1 MTLPNYS
8 LRQLLESGVH
18 FGHQTHR
25 WNPLMEQYIYGSR
38 NGIHIID
45 LTQTMTLLSTALD
58 AIHKM
63 VSKGGSILFVGT
75 KRQAQTPISEAAQK
89 CAQYYI
95 NYRWL
100 GGTLTN
106 WKTVS
111 NSIMRLKE
119 LDQIGLEELDGF
131 TKKERLNIEKE
142 HGKLKLSLGGIKDM
156 KSLPDMLFVIDTN
169 KESIAIKEAKK
180 IGIPVVAILDSNSS
194 TDGVDFPIPGNDDA
208 ARALALYCELA
219 SQTILDGLESQLGS
233 AGIDLGSSAEGV
245 NENIDE
251 PEEPKT
257 DDTNLEAVEVTA
269 NTDQEN
275 SNSET
280 AKEENSK
287 VSTEKISSKNP
298 DEQENESKKE
308 GKTVLDKKIEQPE
321 GSNLEQT
328 NDNKDND

>member
-58 AIHKM
+58 AIHKT

-75 KRQAQTPISEAAQK
+75 KRQAQSPVSEAAQK

-119 LDQIGLEELDGF
+119 LDQIGLEELEGF

-169 KESIAIKEAKK
+169 KEAIAIKEANK

-208 ARALALYCELA
+208 ARALALYCDLA

-233 AGIDLGSSAEGV
+233 AGIDIGSSDQTV
-245 NENIDE
+245 NENLENTDE
-251 PEEPKT
+251 LRE
-257 DDTNLEAVEVTA
+257 DDTNSEAVELIE
-269 NTDQEN
+269 NKDQEKN
-275 SNSET
+275 KSEP
-280 AKEENSK
+280 AEKEKLEVKVNKANFKKSDLKEN
-287 VSTEKISSKNP
+287 
-298 DEQENESKKE
+298 QSKKE
-308 GKTVLDKKIEQPE
+308 DKTVLDEQNE
-321 GSNLEQT
+321 KSESSNLEQV
-328 NDNKDND
+328 NDKKENN

>member
-8 LRQLLESGVH
+8 LRQLLEAGVH

-25 WNPLMEQYIYGSR
+25 WNPLMDQYIYGSR

-45 LTQTMTLLSTALD
+45 LTQTVTLMSTALD

-63 VSKGGSILFVGT
+63 VVKGGSILFVGT
-75 KRQAQTPISEAAQK
+75 KRQAQSPISEAAQK
-89 CAQYYI
+89 SAQYYI

-119 LDQIGLEELDGF
+119 LDQIGTEELEGY

-156 KSLPDMLFVIDTN
+156 KNLPDMLFVVDTN

-180 IGIPVVAILDSNSS
+180 IGIPVVAVLDSNSS
-194 TDGVDFPIPGNDDA
+194 TDGIDYPIPGNDDA
-208 ARALALYCELA
+208 ARAIALYCDLV

-233 AGIDLGSSAEGV
+233 AGIDIGSSEEVASEVLEKAEDPSETDLKVDDTALTDQKISSSPKKNKELNDSSNKVPSEKIAV
-245 NENIDE
+245 NEGE
-251 PEEPKT
+251 
-257 DDTNLEAVEVTA
+257 L
-269 NTDQEN
+269 
-275 SNSET
+275 
-280 AKEENSK
+280 KEENQS
-287 VSTEKISSKNP
+287 
-298 DEQENESKKE
+298 
-308 GKTVLDKKIEQPE
+308 L
-321 GSNLEQT
+321 LEQ
-328 NDNKDND
+328 KDKSMEKSSPEEANSEKDRG

>member
-8 LRQLLESGVH
+8 LRQLLEAGVH

-25 WNPLMEQYIYGSR
+25 WNPLMDQYIYGSR
-38 NGIHIID
+38 NGIHIMD
-45 LTQTMTLLSTALD
+45 LTQTVTLLSTALD

-63 VSKGGSILFVGT
+63 VVKGGSILFVGT
-75 KRQAQTPISEAAQK
+75 KRQAQSPISEAAQK

-119 LDQIGLEELDGF
+119 LDQIGMEELEGY

-169 KESIAIKEAKK
+169 KEAIAIKEAKK
-180 IGIPVVAILDSNSS
+180 IGIPVVAVLDSNSS
-194 TDGVDFPIPGNDDA
+194 TDGIDYPIPGNDDA
-208 ARALALYCELA
+208 ARAIALYCDLV

-233 AGIDLGSSAEGV
+233 AGIDIGSS
-245 NENIDE
+245 
-251 PEEPKT
+251 EEVASEV
-257 DDTNLEAVEVTA
+257 LEKA
-269 NTDQEN
+269 
-275 SNSET
+275 
-280 AKEENSK
+280 
-287 VSTEKISSKNP
+287 
-298 DEQENESKKE
+298 
-308 GKTVLDKKIEQPE
+308 E
-321 GSNLEQT
+321 GSNETHSTIEDTDVIDQKIISSPKKNKVSKNTSDKIPSEKFAENEDELNQENQSLLEQ
-328 NDNKDND
+328 KDKSIEKSSLEESNIEKDGS